1 MGEAGLLHREKH
13 LLRMHCRT
21 EMLSWVS
28 LTFAGVQADVN
39 AVIEADFLLSFYR
52 FLSRTWLTWGEAYWY
67 KRVTLCQKQAREPR
81 FGIKDLALDM
91 LLWLVSSFTG

>member
-52 FLSRTWLTWGEAYWY
+52 FLSRTWLTWGGKHIDISGLHCVKS
-67 KRVTLCQKQAREPR
+67 KRGSL
-81 FGIKDLALDM
+81 DLGLRI
-91 LLWLVSSFTG
+91 

>member
-1 MGEAGLLHREKH
+1 MKKEKKKKQMTYGEAGLLHREKH

-52 FLSRTWLTWGEAYWY
+52 FLSRTWLTWGGSI
-67 KRVTLCQKQAREPR
+67 L
-81 FGIKDLALDM
+81 I
-91 LLWLVSSFTG
+91 

>member
-52 FLSRTWLTWGEAYWY
+52 FLSRTWLTLGGKHIDISGLHCVKS
-67 KRVTLCQKQAREPR
+67 KRGSL
-81 FGIKDLALDM
+81 DLGLRI
-91 LLWLVSSFTG
+91 